1 MLNGNKMELV
11 AEIFRQH
18 HELHVACLEDR
29 QYRWLSADRRWFGG
43 IIYKEGCREA
53 QREAK

>member
-1 MLNGNKMELV
+1 MLNGNKVELV

-18 HELHVACLEDR
+18 HELDVACLEDT

>member
-18 HELHVACLEDR
+18 HELDVACLEDT